1 MKKSLLCIAAVLTV
15 ALTLPAAAFASDIQP
30 GNTEGTATVS
40 EDSDIW
46 LPVTE
51 EILAEEAMITAAAAS
66 DPSIIIDDESG
77 SGTVTADADEDLA
90 GGDAGIAPMSTT
102 SSSFGVDRLSNTSGK
117 AGAYAGFN
125 KKATKATC
133 TMTLQ
138 EKYNGSWRTA
148 TNVPVTVYK
157 KITYDTYSIAASK
170 TFTLIKGKVYRV
182 KFLITDTNSSGTYY
196 LTKYSSSF

>member
-30 GNTEGTATVS
+30 WNTEGTATVS

-77 SGTVTADADEDLA
+77 SGTVTADAGEDLA
-90 GGDAGIAPMSTT
+90 GGDAGIAPMSVL
-102 SSSFGVDRLSNTSGK
+102 SSYIGATRYSSTSGNIS
-117 AGAYAGFN
+117 ASASFDR
-125 KKATKATC
+125 KATSASC
-133 TMTLQ
+133 TITLQ

-148 TNVPVTVYK
+148 TNVPVKIYK
-157 KITYDTYSIAASK
+157 KTVSSANTISASR
-170 TFTLIKGKVYRV
+170 TFTLVKGTVYRA
-182 KFLITDTNSSGTYY
+182 KICFIDKNSTGTYY
-196 LTKYSSSF
+196 KT

>member
-46 LPVTE
+46 LPATE

-77 SGTVTADADEDLA
+77 SGTVTVDADEDLA
-90 GGDAGIAPMSTT
+90 GGDAGIAPMSVTT
-102 SSSFGVDRLSNTSGK
+102 SSIGASRYSSTSGSVS
-117 AGAYAGFN
+117 AYASFT
-125 KKATKATC
+125 KKATSASC
-133 TMTLQ
+133 TITLQ
-138 EKYNGSWRTA
+138 EKYNGSWRLA
-148 TNVPVTVYK
+148 TNIPVKIYK
-157 KITYDTYSIAASK
+157 KNVYNTSSIVASRQ
-170 TFTLIKGKVYRV
+170 FTLLKGKVYRAKIV
-182 KFLITDTNSSGTYY
+182 FIDTNSSGTYNKTRY
-196 LTKYSSSF
+196 TGAF